1 MEESA
6 SPRPKRLFTTQSIRR
21 ALGSFSV
28 QERSLFTLLVFTA
41 GLAALFLIYAV
52 NDRLLVPVPA
62 DGGTLREGI
71 VGTPRFVNPLLAT
84 TDADRDLTSLVY
96 RGLMKKDTNGEIVP
110 DLASAYTVSKDGLNY
125 TFTLKDAKFQ
135 DGTPITADDVLFTVK
150 SARDST
156 LKSAHRV
163 EWEGVVV
170 KAVDDKTIMF
180 TLKDPFS
187 PFLESTTLGIMPKHI
202 WEKIPYESWTFSDFN
217 TTRAVG
223 SGPYKVSSMSTNSS
237 GIPDYYKLVASR
249 NGTYAPRIDT
259 IVMRF
264 YANEKDLV
272 DGFVSN
278 DIDTLAGIEP
288 ESSAILEKKGA
299 TILTTPLPRVFGL
312 FFNQNESKV
321 LTDPSLRKAI
331 DTALD
336 RDAIVNTVLLGY
348 GRPIASPL
356 PDLGLRASNG
366 ITIDHAAQA
375 RTLLEKAGWKKGSD
389 GIYTRAVSKK
399 ETRRASFELATSDAS
414 ELAKTANLIKDQLA
428 QAGIEVTVKV
438 YEGGSL
444 SQDVIRPR
452 KFEAL
457 FFGEVVGTSSDLY
470 AFWHSSQRNDPGLNI
485 SGYANPRV
493 DKLLE
498 QMLATSDTAKVDT
511 LRTSFKK
518 EIATDTP
525 AVFVYAPTFMYAV
538 RDEMPGVALPEIGK
552 PQDRF
557 TAIETWYLST
567 DKVWKI
573 FAK

>member
-428 QAGIEVTVKV
+428 KAGIEVTVKV